1 MVIWFWLGIIT
12 RDNKPSLTN
21 RTELGEERLPTLR
34 LYNTLYYL
42 VFHYKYIVLSC
53 ISLHHVTSPTFRCG
67 MTISSSGTKQTTAVS
82 ACYDCPQTRCG
93 SLTSSS
99 STSKLSQWGPL
110 FIFLWMRKSPGWL
123 IVLNKL
129 RPLISSRS
137 LISLY
142 DNSFPS
148 SQNRKK
154 NSRKS
159 ESEQKLLM

>member
-1 MVIWFWLGIIT
+1 MFRNIFWGKKSSIFVVCGRETWLTVEACNGQILIRSLTLTSSLSLSSLMVIWFWLGIIT

-67 MTISSSGTKQTTAVS
+67 MTISSSGTRQTTAVS

-99 STSKLSQWGPL
+99 STSK
-110 FIFLWMRKSPGWL
+110 
-123 IVLNKL
+123 
-129 RPLISSRS
+129 
-137 LISLY
+137 
-142 DNSFPS
+142 
-148 SQNRKK
+148 
-154 NSRKS
+154 
-159 ESEQKLLM
+159 